1 MTGSEECGSKTANA
15 CIVRGGD
22 PTVADDKNPRFSN
35 GNVCQGQTASF
46 QSKFGRPRP
55 RARRTRTASSRPR
68 STTAARSTGAAA
80 RRRSTSRAQEE
91 HDQDDGAGHARDA
104 GGTWSSAGAAGWGTF
119 IGSEIRIV

>member
-46 QSKFGRPRP
+46 QSKFGHPE
-55 RARRTRTASSRPR
+55 
-68 STTAARSTGAAA
+68 
-80 RRRSTSRAQEE
+80 AQ
-91 HDQDDGAGHARDA
+91 A
-104 GGTWSSAGAAGWGTF
+104 AGAANPHCVITAKINDSCKINGRSGAQEINLKRNTVKTTALGTPETQGDVEFSGSCGMGTF